1 MVRLTLPQWFGYPTL
16 SGVYFAADPVY
27 SRFMMKNETAYTS
40 PHSGLTYDVV
50 AEAKS
55 RVDYREFMNAET
67 RYVRE
72 YTQYNFYREGKLV
85 TFTFDLDEKRL
96 AATFGEIEGY
106 YAGWGLS
113 PRD

>member
-1 MVRLTLPQWFGYPTL
+1 ME
-16 SGVYFAADPVY
+16 
-27 SRFMMKNETAYTS
+27 MNENLTAYTS

-50 AEAKS
+50 AEVKS

-67 RYVRE
+67 RYIRE

-96 AATFGEIEGY
+96 AATFGELEGY